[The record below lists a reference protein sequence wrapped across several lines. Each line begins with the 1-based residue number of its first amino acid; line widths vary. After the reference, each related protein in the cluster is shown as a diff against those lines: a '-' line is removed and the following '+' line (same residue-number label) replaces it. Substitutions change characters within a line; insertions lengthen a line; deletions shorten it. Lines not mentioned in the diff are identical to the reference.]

1 MMAGGEKKKK
11 KKKKE
16 GGIERFPSRTRFQ
29 LIPRSSL
36 SSDSARG
43 RLASNGRWWIEE
55 NRRNVEI
62 IL

>member
-1 MMAGGEKKKK
+1 MVGEEGGKKDE
-11 KKKKE
+11 E

-29 LIPRSSL
+29 LIPRPGL

-55 NRRNVEI
+55 IVEIVEI
-62 IL
+62 IS